1 MDKREKVL
9 EMLRNYKYNK
19 SRVWNIELEICRHQR
34 CGADYS
40 IPSFDYS
47 KDKISSTN
55 AVSSTVENAI
65 MNVEREIE
73 RLERKKNDIEIDVKL
88 IDNSLYCLDEMEK
101 QIIELRYTV
110 ERTCKRKEIV
120 NELNISESWF
130 DKLHAS
136 AVEKMGKV
144 IFGEG

>member
-19 SRVWNIELEICRHQR
+19 SRIWNIELEICRHQR

-65 MNVEREIE
+65 MNVEKEIE
-73 RLERKKNDIEIDVKL
+73 RLERKKNDIEMDVKL
-88 IDNSLYCLDEMEK
+88 IDNSLYCLDETEK
-101 QIIELRYTV
+101 EIITLRYLAD
-110 ERTCKRKEIV
+110 RTLKWKEV
-120 NELNISESWF
+120 ADRLNISESWG
-130 DKLHAS
+130 KTLHNEAI
-136 AVEKMGKV
+136 EKMSGV
-144 IFGEG
+144 IFGGQ